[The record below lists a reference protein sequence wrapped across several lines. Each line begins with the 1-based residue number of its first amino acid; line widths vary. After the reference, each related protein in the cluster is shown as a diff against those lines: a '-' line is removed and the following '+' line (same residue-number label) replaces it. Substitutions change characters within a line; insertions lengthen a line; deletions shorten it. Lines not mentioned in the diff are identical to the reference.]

1 MQSSAGAIRLSS
13 EKEAMTSMRSFMKK
27 SLLAI
32 FVVPVLMQFAI
43 AQKAES
49 AAKSGFSFAVYGDS
63 RSMMYLPYKQDEE
76 AEARKLMVDM
86 FELVLPAKVAPEVVA
101 KDVKLIYDPSTKE
114 LVEMI
119 MPFDTASEVTTLKFD
134 KGWVTEASVEDVKLL
149 PGVSRTMFRLEGGDW
164 VAKEVVENIK
174 SGRAKFIVNT
184 GDLVWWGRQGD
195 KPSDNPYWKLANEH
209 VLKQLP
215 KPDREMEKAGLPGR
229 VFPAVGNHEVW
240 GDSDVEGLLTAFPY
254 LTKFGVS
261 DKQLIYKF
269 DYQGVRFIFLWT
281 GAYDYRVPSGWEA
294 TRPPYEA
301 QIEQMQKWLDEAKA
315 NGTRKVFIS
324 FHSPVFARSGMGA
337 IPADQ
342 NPHKAIAAYAKDLD
356 IVVFNG
362 HVHTTELY
370 QVDGVKYLMLGG
382 GGAEQDPI
390 LPGRT
395 HIKVP
400 DGYPPDQYWK
410 GASPIEEYN
419 YVLVDVKPGKPT
431 AFTLNRFRPGSA
443 EPFATVE
450 LFK

>member
-1 MQSSAGAIRLSS
+1 MINAR
-13 EKEAMTSMRSFMKK
+13 KVFF
-27 SLLAI
+27 SLFALLVALALQP
-32 FVVPVLMQFAI
+32 FTAI
-43 AQKAES
+43 AQQASHPSDK
-49 AAKSGFSFAVYGDS
+49 GFSFAVYGDS

-76 AEARKLMVDM
+76 PQARQLMVDM

-101 KDVKLIYDPSTKE
+101 KDVKLIYDPKTKE

-134 KGWVTEASVEDVKLL
+134 KGWVTEASVEDIKLL

-164 VAKEVVENIK
+164 VAKEVVANIK
-174 SGRAKFIVNT
+174 SGRALFIVNT
-184 GDLVWWGRQGD
+184 GDLVWWGKQGD

-209 VLKQLP
+209 ILKQLP

-240 GDSDVEGLLTAFPY
+240 GDSDVEGLLSAFPY
-254 LTKFGVS
+254 LKKFGVS

-269 DYQGVRFIFLWT
+269 DYNDVRFIFLWT
-281 GAYDYRVPSGWEA
+281 GKYDYRDPTGWGA
-294 TRPPYEA
+294 TRPAYE
-301 QIEQMQKWLDEAKA
+301 EQMTQLKQWLDEAKA
-315 NGTRKVFIS
+315 KGTKKVFIS
-324 FHSPVFARSGMGA
+324 FHAPAFCRSGMGA
-337 IPADQ
+337 IPEAQ
-342 NPHKAIAAYAKDLD
+342 NPHKTIAAYAKDLD

-370 QVDGVKYLMLGG
+370 QVDGVKYLLLGG

-400 DGYPPDQYWK
+400 EGYPLDQYWK
-410 GASPIEEYN
+410 GEAPKEDYN
-419 YVLVDVKPGKPT
+419 YLHVDVKPGQATK
-431 AFTLNRFRPGSA
+431 FTLNRFRPWSA

-450 LFK
+450 LFSSSK